1 MHKGSKVIIVV
12 VQVGAVKIYVKQHWR
27 CSGKKTKEGVKKT
40 GWNFVSHK
48 NFGAFLSE
56 FHTPLNLRHHP
67 FFAFSALK
75 ARQDKRSI
83 FLPPPHHKVKRRNMF
98 LLLHFYSL
106 LTEMMFS
113 SLFQHFGKGER
124 EREACAFSND
134 YLTTIHVKQE
144 KEYLQQSKKSTM
156 SIIG

>member
-27 CSGKKTKEGVKKT
+27 CSGKKRKRGSKKLDETSFPTKILVH
-40 GWNFVSHK
+40 F
-48 NFGAFLSE
+48 FLS
-56 FHTPLNLRHHP
+56 FTPPLTWDTTL
-67 FFAFSALK
+67 FAFSALK

-113 SLFQHFGKGER
+113 SLFQHFGKGKRER
-124 EREACAFSND
+124 ERLVHFQM
-134 YLTTIHVKQE
+134 TISPQFMS
-144 KEYLQQSKKSTM
+144 SKKRSTFNKARKAPWA
-156 SIIG
+156 